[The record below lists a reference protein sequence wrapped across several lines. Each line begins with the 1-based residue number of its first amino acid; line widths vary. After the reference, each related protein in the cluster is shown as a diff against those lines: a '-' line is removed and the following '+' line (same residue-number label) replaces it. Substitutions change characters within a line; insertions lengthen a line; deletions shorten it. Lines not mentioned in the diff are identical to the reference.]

1 MIILFLHLIHLLTNQ
16 VVNVIIEPGD
26 KYRYY
31 SQ

>member
-1 MIILFLHLIHLLTNQ
+1 MIILSMLQIHLLTNQ
-16 VVNVIIEPGD
+16 VVNAIIEPGD